1 MPYRLARVTGLA
13 LAFLLAG
20 CAAQVTAPR
29 DAEPSP
35 SASAKPSTTNA
46 TTDVLYMQGSGNGAD
61 ARIAVIDAR
70 TGTVV
75 RELPNGVLSRDKSL
89 LYATETM
96 KGGTQTQVRVLELA
110 SGRQMRSLTIDGY
123 FHTLFDYYAPV
134 GPAGDGSWLVLTGD
148 PIKLDD
154 EYVTRYAVVN
164 TVTGA
169 ASSLELRGDWPY
181 EFVAVS
187 PDGKRIYF
195 TDLSASS
202 QPVGIRT
209 FDLTT
214 RAMAPTQVTGSAWNK
229 WQAGGWRS
237 GIVTSADGRWSYSVN
252 TATQESSFILAL
264 DAVNDRAHRI
274 ELPADQTAGFEKAML
289 WSLVPSNDGKVLFA
303 VNPAIGA
310 INEIA
315 IPSMTIRRTAR
326 IPVSRTD
333 GGVLA
338 AVRQALFPVADAK
351 RLLRSGATLSPDGRT
366 LYAAGELGIAVIDT
380 DTLTER
386 TVLAKDISY
395 DTLALSPDGER
406 MYVITPDAWSTI
418 AIMRTRDGSSAGTF
432 RLPWYPG
439 AIVRIDLGG

>member
-1 MPYRLARVTGLA
+1 MKRHWRVTGLA

-20 CAAQVTAPR
+20 CAAQVAAPR

-35 SASAKPSTTNA
+35 SASAKPSATNA
-46 TTDVLYMQGSGNGAD
+46 TTDVLYIQGSGSGAD

-75 RELPNGVLSRDKSL
+75 RELPNGVLSRDRSL
-89 LYATETM
+89 LYTTETM
-96 KGGTQTQVRVLELA
+96 KGGTQTQIRVLELA
-110 SGRQMRSLTIDGY
+110 SGRETRSLTIDGY
-123 FHTLFDYYAPV
+123 FHTLFDYYAPL
-134 GPAGDGSWLVLTGD
+134 GPTGDGSWLVLTGD

-154 EYVTRYAVVN
+154 KYVTRYAVVN
-164 TVTGA
+164 TLTGA

-202 QPVGIRT
+202 QPVGIRG

-214 RAMAPTQVTGSAWNK
+214 RTLAPAPVAGSAWNK

-252 TATQESSFILAL
+252 TGTEEPSFILAL
-264 DAVNDRAHRI
+264 DAVNDRAQRI
-274 ELPADQTAGFEKAML
+274 ELPADQSAGFEKAML
-289 WSLVPSNDGKVLFA
+289 WSLVPSNDGKILYA

-310 INEIA
+310 IDEIA
-315 IPSMTIRRTAR
+315 VPAMTVRRTAHL
-326 IPVSRTD
+326 PVSRAD
-333 GGVLA
+333 SGALA
-338 AVRQALFPVADAK
+338 ALRQAVFPVADAK

-366 LYAAGELGIAVIDT
+366 LYAAGEHGIAVIDI
-380 DTLTER
+380 DTLAER
-386 TVLAKDISY
+386 TVLARDASY

-418 AIMRTRDGSSAGTF
+418 AIIRTGDGASLGGC

-439 AIVRIDLGG
+439 AIVRVDLGR

>member
-1 MPYRLARVTGLA
+1 MRYRPARVIALA
-13 LAFLLAG
+13 LASLLVA
-20 CAAQVTAPR
+20 CAAQVAAPR
-29 DAEPSP
+29 DTEPSA
-35 SASAKPSTTNA
+35 SASAKPSATNA
-46 TTDVLYMQGSGNGAD
+46 TTDVLYIQGAGSGVD
-61 ARIAVIDAR
+61 ARISVIDAR
-70 TGTVV
+70 TGTIV
-75 RELPNGVLSRDKSL
+75 RELPNGVLSRDRSL
-89 LYATETM
+89 LYTTEALN
-96 KGGTQTQVRVLELA
+96 GGTQTRIRVLELA
-110 SGRQMRSLTIDGY
+110 TGRETRSFTIDGY
-123 FHTLFDYYAPV
+123 FHTLFDYYAPI
-134 GPAGDGSWLVLTGD
+134 GPAGEGSWLVLTGD

-154 EYVTRYAVVN
+154 KYVTRYAVVN

-169 ASSLELRGDWPY
+169 ASNLELRGDWPY
-181 EFVAVS
+181 EFIAVS
-187 PDGKRIYF
+187 PDGKRIYL

-202 QPVGIRT
+202 QPVGVRA
-209 FDLTT
+209 FDLTA
-214 RAMAPTQVTGSAWNK
+214 RALAPVPVPGSAWNK

-252 TATQESSFILAL
+252 TATEESSFILAL
-264 DAVNDRAHRI
+264 DAVNDRAYRI

-315 IPSMTIRRTAR
+315 IPSMTIRRTAH
-326 IPVSRTD
+326 IPVSRAD
-333 GGVLA
+333 DGVLA
-338 AVRQALFPVADAK
+338 ALRQALFPVADAK

-366 LYAAGELGIAVIDT
+366 LYAAGERGIAVIEI
-380 DTLTER
+380 DTLSER

-439 AIVRIDLGG
+439 AIVRVDLGR

>member
-1 MPYRLARVTGLA
+1 MKRHWRVTGLA

-20 CAAQVTAPR
+20 CAAQVAAPR
-29 DAEPSP
+29 DTEPSP
-35 SASAKPSTTNA
+35 SASAKPSATNA
-46 TTDVLYMQGSGNGAD
+46 TTDVLYIQGSGSGAD

-75 RELPNGVLSRDKSL
+75 RELPNGVLSRDRSQ
-89 LYATETM
+89 LYTTETM
-96 KGGTQTQVRVLELA
+96 KGGTQTQIRVLELA
-110 SGRQMRSLTIDGY
+110 SGRETRSLTIDGY
-123 FHTLFDYYAPV
+123 FHTLFDYYAPL
-134 GPAGDGSWLVLTGD
+134 GPTGDGSWLVLTGD

-154 EYVTRYAVVN
+154 KYVTRYAVVN
-164 TVTGA
+164 TLTGA

-202 QPVGIRT
+202 QPVGIRG

-214 RAMAPTQVTGSAWNK
+214 RTLAPAPVAGSAWNK

-252 TATQESSFILAL
+252 TGTEEPSFILAL
-264 DAVNDRAHRI
+264 DAVNDRAQRI
-274 ELPADQTAGFEKAML
+274 ELPADQSAGFEKAML
-289 WSLVPSNDGKVLFA
+289 WSLVPSNDGKILYA

-310 INEIA
+310 IDEIA
-315 IPSMTIRRTAR
+315 VPAMTVRRTAHL
-326 IPVSRTD
+326 PVSRAD
-333 GGVLA
+333 SGALA
-338 AVRQALFPVADAK
+338 ALRQAVFPVADAK

-366 LYAAGELGIAVIDT
+366 LYAAGERGIAAIDT
-380 DTLTER
+380 DTLVESA
-386 TVLAKDISY
+386 VLAKDASY

-418 AIMRTRDGSSAGTF
+418 AIIRTRDGSSAGGF

-439 AIVRIDLGG
+439 AIVRVDLGR

>member
-1 MPYRLARVTGLA
+1 MKRHWRVTGLA

-20 CAAQVTAPR
+20 CAAQVAAPR
-29 DAEPSP
+29 DTEPSP
-35 SASAKPSTTNA
+35 SASAKPSATNA
-46 TTDVLYMQGSGNGAD
+46 TTDVLYIQGSGSGAD

-75 RELPNGVLSRDKSL
+75 RELPNGVLSRDRSQ
-89 LYATETM
+89 LYTTETM
-96 KGGTQTQVRVLELA
+96 KGGTQTQIRVLELA
-110 SGRQMRSLTIDGY
+110 SGRETRSLTIDGY
-123 FHTLFDYYAPV
+123 SHTLFDYYAPL
-134 GPAGDGSWLVLTGD
+134 GPTGDGSWLVLTGD

-154 EYVTRYAVVN
+154 KYVTRYAVVN
-164 TVTGA
+164 TLTGA

-202 QPVGIRT
+202 QPVGIRG
-209 FDLTT
+209 FDLMT
-214 RAMAPTQVTGSAWNK
+214 RTLAPAPVAGSAWNK

-252 TATQESSFILAL
+252 TGTEEPSFILAL
-264 DAVNDRAHRI
+264 DAVNDRAQRI
-274 ELPADQTAGFEKAML
+274 ELPADQSAGFEKAML
-289 WSLVPSNDGKVLFA
+289 WSLVPSNDGKILYA

-310 INEIA
+310 IDEIA
-315 IPSMTIRRTAR
+315 VPAMTVRRTAHL
-326 IPVSRTD
+326 PVSRAD
-333 GGVLA
+333 SGALA
-338 AVRQALFPVADAK
+338 ALRQAVFPVADAK

-366 LYAAGELGIAVIDT
+366 LYAAGEHGIAVIDI
-380 DTLTER
+380 DTLAER
-386 TVLAKDISY
+386 TVLAKDASY

-418 AIMRTRDGSSAGTF
+418 AIIRTRDGSSAGGF

-439 AIVRIDLGG
+439 AIVRVDLGR

>member
-1 MPYRLARVTGLA
+1 MRHRLVRVAGLA
-13 LAFLLAG
+13 LAFLLVG
-20 CAAQVTAPR
+20 CAAQVAAPR
-29 DAEPSP
+29 DAEPSL

-46 TTDVLYMQGSGNGAD
+46 TTDVLYIQGAGSGVD
-61 ARIAVIDAR
+61 ARTSVIDAR
-70 TGTVV
+70 TGTIT
-75 RELPNGVLSRDKSL
+75 RELPNGVLSRDRSV
-89 LYATETM
+89 LYTTETV
-96 KGGTQTQVRVLELA
+96 KGGTQTHIRALELA
-110 SGRQMRSLTIDGY
+110 SGRELRSLTIDGY
-123 FHTLFDYYAPV
+123 FHTLLDYYAPV

-154 EYVTRYAVVN
+154 KYVTRYSVVN
-164 TVTGA
+164 TMTGT

-187 PDGKRIYF
+187 PDGKRIYL
-195 TDLSASS
+195 TELSASS
-202 QPVGIRT
+202 QPVGIRS

-214 RAMAPTQVTGSAWNK
+214 RALAPAPVAGSAWNK

-237 GIVTSADGRWSYSVN
+237 GITTSADGRWSYSVN
-252 TATQESSFILAL
+252 SATEETPFILAL
-264 DAVNDRAHRI
+264 DAVNDRAQRI

-289 WSLVPSNDGKVLFA
+289 WSLVPSSDGRVLYA

-315 IPSMTIRRTAR
+315 IPAMTIRRTAH
-326 IPVSRTD
+326 IPLSRAQ
-333 GGVLA
+333 GGVLTTLW
-338 AVRQALFPVADAK
+338 QALFPVAEAK

-366 LYAAGELGIAVIDT
+366 LYAAGERGIAVIDT
-380 DTLTER
+380 ETLAER
-386 TVLAKDISY
+386 TVLAKDVSY

-418 AIMRTRDGSSAGTF
+418 AIIRTRDGSSAGGF

-439 AIVRIDLGG
+439 AIVRVDLGG